1 MNKIDELCINAQ
13 LHAKLARIQ
22 ARAASARV
30 PANETLYSLLD
41 AHVQPFAEML
51 ERSLLANRYGFEAL
65 DSHTGEVLFYLR
77 PRGQTGEIE
86 QTIWDPYYWPLAIN
100 GLPVSPLHW
109 RCLMSENTRP
119 TTGYKFIN
127 RLDTI

>member
-1 MNKIDELCINAQ
+1 MNKIDELCADVQ
-13 LHAKLARIQ
+13 TQATLARIT
-22 ARAASARV
+22 ARSTSARV

-41 AHVQPFAEML
+41 AHVQPFADML
-51 ERSLLANRYGFEAL
+51 ERSLLANQYGFQAL
-65 DSHTGEVLFYLR
+65 DSHTGEVLFYLQ
-77 PRGQTGEIE
+77 PRGDTGELE
-86 QTIWDPYYWPLAIN
+86 QTLWDPYYWPLAIN

-119 TTGYKFIN
+119 TTGHKFIK

>member
-65 DSHTGEVLFYLR
+65 SDTGEVLVYLR

-86 QTIWDPYYWPLAIN
+86 QAIWDQYQWPLTIN
-100 GLPVSPLHW
+100 GLPVSSLHW
-109 RCLMSENTRP
+109 RCVMFENTRP
-119 TTGYKFIN
+119 TIGHNFLS
-127 RLDTI
+127 RLDRT